1 MQAVT
6 AHTNTNTVRT
16 AKSVRAIKNIGPCL
30 YLLSIHTVKVTISI
44 TCHRVVRAD
53 KGRVLLDESVRSD
66 AVEPVGPFVDAD
78 VAVFAE
84 VTRVFEGEKLD
95 LSRIPVGT
103 DGHGVGL
110 EKAVVGGL
118 GQSG

>member
-1 MQAVT
+1 M
-6 AHTNTNTVRT
+6 
-16 AKSVRAIKNIGPCL
+16 
-30 YLLSIHTVKVTISI
+30 
-44 TCHRVVRAD
+44 AD
-53 KGRVLLDESVRSD
+53 LVSPDESVRSD
-66 AVEPVGPFVDAD
+66 AVEPVGPFVNAD

-103 DGHGVGL
+103 DGYGVGL

-118 GQSG
+118 GQSDLVSPGLTKSD